1 MICLEGRG
9 ISKGL
14 AKGPICFYRRAEAAA
29 IPTALANPTA
39 ANPAAGINSTMAAGP
54 AEEKRRFS
62 DAAAATLQQL
72 NALAETARREA
83 GEEAALLFEAHTL
96 LVMDEDLTEC
106 VNTAIENE
114 GCTAERAV
122 ELARDQ
128 FAALLA
134 ATDDAYMQA
143 RADDVRDVARR
154 LLNNLAGVSEHAIPL
169 NEPAILAAED
179 LSPSETLLLDKS
191 KLLGLLTQG
200 GSSSSH
206 TAILARTLGIPAVC
220 GLGDALGP
228 ALDGCMAIMDG
239 AAGTVTVEPDAAAL
253 AAFEAVS
260 AQQQVLQMQA
270 EEVRGLPDVTLDGRR
285 MNVYC
290 NIGTPDDLAAVQ
302 ANDGQGIGL
311 LRSEFL
317 YMAADGCPT
326 EEEQFRAYRTVAAA
340 MGGKRVVIRTLDIGA
355 DKQLRG
361 LPLPKEENP
370 ALGMRGIRIS
380 LERPE
385 IFRTQLRA
393 LYRASACGDVAI
405 LLPVIAS
412 VWEVRECRRICQSV
426 MEELD
431 AEGILYRRD
440 TPLGIMI
447 ETPAAVLIAP
457 ELAREADFFSVGTN
471 DLTQYLL
478 ACDRQSGQLERF
490 RDPHHP
496 AVLRAVKLAAD
507 AAHAAGLPIGICG
520 DLAAD
525 LSLTETFLAIGI
537 DSLSVPPAMVLPLR
551 AAIRKTAA
559 KNCMLEKPG

>member
-1 MICLEGRG
+1 MICLQGKG

-14 AKGPICFYRRAEAAA
+14 AKGPVYFYKRTEAAA
-29 IPTALANPTA
+29 IPTASAE
-39 ANPAAGINSTMAAGP
+39 PAAADP
-54 AEEKRRFS
+54 AEEKRRFA
-62 DAAAATLQQL
+62 DAAAESVRQL

-96 LVMDEDLTEC
+96 LVADEDLTDC
-106 VNTAIENE
+106 VNAAIENDR
-114 GCTAERAV
+114 CTAGRAV
-122 ELARDQ
+122 EFARDQ

-134 ATDDAYMQA
+134 ATGDAYMQA

-154 LLNNLAGVSEHAIPL
+154 ILNNLAGGAECGIVLRES
-169 NEPAILAAED
+169 AILAAD
-179 LSPSETLLLDKS
+179 ALSPSETLLLDKS

-200 GSSSSH
+200 GSASSH

-228 ALDGCMAIMDG
+228 ALDGCTAIMDG
-239 AAGTVTVEPDAAAL
+239 AAGTVTLEPDAAAL
-253 AAFEAVS
+253 AAFAAVFQRQQTRQTQTEA
-260 AQQQVLQMQA
+260 
-270 EEVRGLPDVTLDGRR
+270 VRGLPDITPDGRR

-290 NIGTPDDLAAVQ
+290 NIGTPDDLSAVE

-311 LRSEFL
+311 FRSEFL
-317 YMAADGCPT
+317 YMAADGCPG

-355 DKQLRG
+355 DKQLKN
-361 LPLPKEENP
+361 LPLPQEENP
-370 ALGMRGIRIS
+370 ALGTRGIRIC
-380 LERPE
+380 LKRPAL
-385 IFRTQLRA
+385 FRTQLRA
-393 LYRASACGDVAI
+393 LYRASVCGNVAI
-405 LLPVIAS
+405 LLPMIAS

-426 MEELD
+426 MEELA
-431 AEGILYRRD
+431 AEGIPYRRD

-447 ETPAAVLIAP
+447 ETPAAVLTAA

-478 ACDRQSGQLERF
+478 ACDRQSGQLDKF

-496 AVLRAVKLAAD
+496 AVLRAVRLAAD
-507 AAHAAGLPIGICG
+507 AAHAAGIPVGICG

-551 AAIRKTAA
+551 AAIRKTVA
-559 KNCMLEKPG
+559 KNCTLEKLAY

>member
-1 MICLEGRG
+1 MIRLQGKG
-9 ISKGL
+9 VSKGL
-14 AKGPICFYRRAEAAA
+14 AKGPIYYYKRAEAAA
-29 IPTALANPTA
+29 ISTA
-39 ANPAAGINSTMAAGP
+39 AACPAADVDSTMAADP
-54 AEEKRRFS
+54 TEEKRRFS
-62 DAAAATLQQL
+62 DAAAATVRQL
-72 NALAETARREA
+72 TALAETARREA

-96 LVMDEDLTEC
+96 LVADEDLTDC
-106 VNTAIENE
+106 VNTAIEN
-114 GCTAERAV
+114 GRCTAERAV

-154 LLNNLAGVSEHAIPL
+154 ILNNLAGGAECSIVL
-169 NEPAILAAED
+169 REPVILAAD
-179 LSPSETLLLDKS
+179 ALSPSETLLLDKS
-191 KLLGLLTQG
+191 KLLGILTQG

-220 GLGDALGP
+220 GLGDTLAP
-228 ALDGCMAIMDG
+228 ALDGCTVIMDG

-253 AAFEAVS
+253 AAFKAACARQQVQQTQAEAV
-260 AQQQVLQMQA
+260 
-270 EEVRGLPDVTLDGRR
+270 RGKPDVTPDGRT

-290 NIGTPDDLAAVQ
+290 NIGTPDDLAAVE

-317 YMAADGCPT
+317 YMAADGCPS
-326 EEEQFRAYRTVAAA
+326 EEAQFRAYRTVAAA
-340 MGGKRVVIRTLDIGA
+340 MDGRRVVIRTLDIGA
-355 DKQLRG
+355 DKQLKN

-370 ALGMRGIRIS
+370 ALGMRAIRVC

-385 IFRTQLRA
+385 VFRTQLRA
-393 LYRASACGDVAI
+393 LYRASVYGDMAI
-405 LLPVIAS
+405 LLPMIAS

-431 AEGILYRRD
+431 AEGIPYHRD

-478 ACDRQSGQLERF
+478 ACDRQSGQLEQF

-507 AAHAAGLPIGICG
+507 AAHEAGIPIGICG

-551 AAIRKTAA
+551 AAIRKTAV
-559 KNCMLEKPG
+559 KNCTLEKLGY